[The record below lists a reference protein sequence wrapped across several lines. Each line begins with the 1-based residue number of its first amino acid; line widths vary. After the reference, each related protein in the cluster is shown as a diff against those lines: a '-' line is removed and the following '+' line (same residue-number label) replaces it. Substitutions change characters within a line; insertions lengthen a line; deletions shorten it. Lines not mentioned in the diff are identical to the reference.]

1 MRLTSS
7 EGFIGAEDVPPG
19 GSLTLAAGLERE
31 DQEKAILIH
40 RGPDLDEETLD
51 LEVRLQAD
59 ETLGAPWACFA
70 CGRNGNNLYS
80 EGQ

>member
-1 MRLTSS
+1 M
-7 EGFIGAEDVPPG
+7 PPG

-59 ETLGAPWACFA
+59 ETLGAP
-70 CGRNGNNLYS
+70 
-80 EGQ
+80 

>member
-1 MRLTSS
+1 MGQKFRSDLAECVWIGFFMRLTSS
-7 EGFIGAEDVPPG
+7 EGFTGAEDVPPG

-59 ETLGAPWACFA
+59 ETLGAP
-70 CGRNGNNLYS
+70 
-80 EGQ
+80 